1 MELVEKGFSPL
12 SEQLQ
17 VSDLHWSEGV
27 ARQAVWL
34 SGKIPF
40 GDVAE
45 VMESLGQVAISKSSV
60 WRLSQKWGEKFR
72 AERDKEQGLDGLP
85 THQSSLNTGKRMGVS
100 MDGFMVHVLEEGW
113 KEVKAGCLFEVG
125 KEKVLDKETL
135 TAEDVG
141 RAIQISHVVHL
152 GGPEIFGKYL
162 WGEALRRD
170 WQGASET
177 QIIGDGA
184 RWIWSLAEQYYYKSH
199 AVVDW
204 YHSVEHLAKSGE
216 VYYGADVSARQS
228 WLKKQK
234 KALFQENTPE
244 VIIALKEK
252 VKKKRGITRKKL
264 LQEVSFFENNK
275 ERMRYRS
282 SRNEGW
288 IIGSGVIESGAK
300 QYKARFTGSGMRW
313 KRSSLERMLPIRA
326 AIMSDNFNQ
335 KWKSLYYLPTN

>member
-1 MELVEKGFSPL
+1 M
-12 SEQLQ
+12 
-17 VSDLHWSEGV
+17 
-27 ARQAVWL
+27 

-40 GDVAE
+40 GDATE
-45 VMESLGQVAISKSSV
+45 VLEELGQIAISKSSV
-60 WRLSQKWGEKFR
+60 WRISQKWGERFR
-72 AERDKEQGLDGLP
+72 EEREKEQKSENLP
-85 THQSSLNTGKRMGVS
+85 LHQDSLSTGKRMGVS

-113 KEVKAGCLFEVG
+113 KEVKAGCLFEIG

-135 TAEDVG
+135 ISEEVG
-141 RAIQISHVVHL
+141 RAVQVSHIAHL
-152 GGPEIFGKYL
+152 GGPEIFGKCL
-162 WGEALRRD
+162 WGEALRRN

-184 RWIWSLAEQYYYKSH
+184 RWIWNLAEQYYYKSH
-199 AVVDW
+199 AVIDW

-216 VYYGADVSARQS
+216 IFYGADISARQN

-234 KALFQENTPE
+234 KVLFQENTPK
-244 VIIALKEK
+244 VITALKEK

-275 ERMRYRS
+275 ERMNYRS

-288 IIGSGVIESGAK
+288 LIGSGVIESGAK

-313 KRSSLERMLPIRA
+313 KRLSLERLLPVRS
-326 AIMSDNFNQ
+326 AIMSNNFNQ